1 MLDAME
7 ALSVSRCF
15 IFSARALASLALFDS
30 LEVVI
35 TFWTQWVWSLRKYFP
50 GETSNIYLEGKYVS
64 INMGD
69 TILFRS
75 FQSDFFPYSIPLC
88 YVGQGIHFAH
98 C

>member
-35 TFWTQWVWSLRKYFP
+35 TFWTQWVWSLRKYFQ